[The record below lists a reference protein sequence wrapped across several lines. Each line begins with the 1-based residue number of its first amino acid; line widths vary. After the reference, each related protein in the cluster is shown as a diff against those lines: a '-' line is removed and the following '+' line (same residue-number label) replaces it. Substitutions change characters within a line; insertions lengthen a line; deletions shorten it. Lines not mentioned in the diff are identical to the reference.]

1 MNKFFSLLSVLLMF
15 TCCAPQERDSADI
28 PALPYEILAPAG
40 TDSKTA
46 TIDNMHIVWE
56 LNDAISVFHAPTG
69 TDQYVNDGL
78 FTIDDVSTGHAK
90 GEAAVPDGASDWYFL
105 YPYNDKLTSPKGADA
120 PIVIGAPVNNVPI
133 PYRSWAS
140 IMQPR

>member
-28 PALPYEILAPAG
+28 PVLPYEILAPAG

-56 LNDAISVFHAPTG
+56 LNDALSVFHAPTG

-78 FTIDDVSTGHAK
+78 FTIDDVSTGHAQ
-90 GEAAVPDGASDWYFL
+90 GEAAVPDGASDWYFATR
-105 YPYNDKLTSPKGADA
+105 PAAHSRCGARQRISA
-120 PIVIGAPVNNVPI
+120 RM

-140 IMQPR
+140 TTPPR